1 MKPLSNEI
9 ISEYFSVLY
18 GFGFDTMHLKEKRF
32 GVECVLFL
40 SEAMLLTATEMARKQ
55 MQLLLESLTLALKY
69 ALESGLPL

>member
-1 MKPLSNEI
+1 
-9 ISEYFSVLY
+9 
-18 GFGFDTMHLKEKRF
+18 MHLKEKRF